1 MDSLEARKSAASSW
15 LGIVSGENCLLAIL
29 IEKSSFS
36 FSTMLVG
43 LFWMVIGAICKKA
56 EMTWLIV
63 NFGGYIAAELSESW
77 FRVVAVM
84 AILKLFQ
91 FPVSPIGLLPIKSFN
106 YHKNKANIAKLV
118 QASSAI
124 SDDKTDIR
132 PRTLYN
138 WWKQLRGKGLSGVEK
153 AFHRNENK
161 NLIWKFN
168 ETWIFTLRVELL
180 TAFSLF
186 A

>member
-1 MDSLEARKSAASSW
+1 MTRYRFGWKLFVGDFNWKIFFFVFNYAGRAFFEWSL
-15 LGIVSGENCLLAIL
+15 
-29 IEKSSFS
+29 
-36 FSTMLVG
+36 G
-43 LFWMVIGAICKKA
+43 LFAKKA
-56 EMTWLIV
+56 EVTWLIV

-77 FRVVAVM
+77 FRVLAVM

-106 YHKNKANIAKLV
+106 YHKKKANIAKLV

-138 WWKQLRGKGLSGVEK
+138 WWKQLRGKGLSGVDK